1 MGMTVEEWA
10 KDFKAFVDELQM
22 PRDDYK
28 GIIAYI
34 EDGTKLL
41 KEQEPRVMTLDE
53 INGMEWDYCYVE
65 DEVIMDKTQRMMF
78 GEHRIHCIT
87 WPSIASYKMF
97 YGEDGYGKRWRCWTS
112 KPTAEQREAT
122 LWEPPKGE

>member
-10 KDFKAFVDELQM
+10 KDFKAFVNELRM

-41 KEQEPRVMTLDE
+41 KEQELIAPKLIKMYPHDIYECGNCGHRSVGSENYKAKYCPECGRTLKW
-53 INGMEWDYCYVE
+53 G
-65 DEVIMDKTQRMMF
+65 
-78 GEHRIHCIT
+78 
-87 WPSIASYKMF
+87 
-97 YGEDGYGKRWRCWTS
+97 
-112 KPTAEQREAT
+112 
-122 LWEPPKGE
+122 